1 MVRQAPI
8 GGKSG
13 NVDHRY
19 GNDCGVGHY
28 PCVAGK
34 AMTDNVVSFPEHG
47 RRPKI
52 HIANF
57 CSQCGAPLK
66 LIATEQPTK
75 SLGWKIVEVAWSLV
89 VVAIVWAVFF

>member
-1 MVRQAPI
+1 
-8 GGKSG
+8 
-13 NVDHRY
+13 
-19 GNDCGVGHY
+19 
-28 PCVAGK
+28 
-34 AMTDNVVSFPEHG
+34 MTDNVVSFPEHG

-75 SLGWKIVEVAWSLV
+75 SLGWKIVEVFWSV
-89 VVAIVWAVFF
+89 VVLSIVLAVLLL